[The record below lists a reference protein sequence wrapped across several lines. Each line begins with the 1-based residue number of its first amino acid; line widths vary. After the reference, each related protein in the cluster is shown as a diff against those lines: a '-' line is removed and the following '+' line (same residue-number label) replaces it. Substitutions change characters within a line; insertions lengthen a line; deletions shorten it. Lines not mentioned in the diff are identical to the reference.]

1 VNLLC
6 IWDIAKTSFFV
17 LDYIP
22 QKKLCGN
29 AVIVES
35 MEKSYDFTTLPTMT
49 WKSLRLSHIPTKPTS
64 NFLNLSIKTQ
74 KSGVHFSSLNLLKTV
89 HFSILNDNL
98 KGNWSFLS
106 F

>member
-22 QKKLCGN
+22 QDKLCGN

-35 MEKSYDFTTLPTMT
+35 MDPVSRDPHSHKADGDFF
-49 WKSLRLSHIPTKPTS
+49 K
-64 NFLNLSIKTQ
+64 LSIKTQ
-74 KSGVHFSSLNLLKTV
+74 KSGVHFSSLNSLKTV
-89 HFSILNDNL
+89 HFSTLNDTG
-98 KGNWSFLS
+98 KTKD
-106 F
+106 